1 MFCIL
6 KDGIDISSYI
16 FGNPDSPDKPLFILT
31 LLEFGFALIQAYIFT
46 VLSCI
51 YLRDIFEGH

>member
-1 MFCIL
+1 MFPIIIL
-6 KDGIDISSYI
+6 A
-16 FGNPDSPDKPLFILT
+16 ILT
-31 LLEFGFALIQAYIFT
+31 LLEFGVALIQAYIFT